1 MPLKGLGLGWGG
13 VAVVVEWVVERVGM
27 GSCTGGRGW
36 GESGGK
42 VGPWALW
49 EGVAVA
55 VGGCAKGGQEASRLP
70 VLAPTKLLPPS
81 WELLGL
87 PVHPEVVPTG
97 LLVHPSELVQAR
109 EVVLRECCGS
119 RVADPSKAP
128 GRGGSIRVVDPSA
141 ARVGPR
147 ISVPTSV
154 W

>member
-55 VGGCAKGGQEASRLP
+55 VGGCAKGGQAAGAGSDQTAASF
-70 VLAPTKLLPPS
+70 
-81 WELLGL
+81 LG
-87 PVHPEVVPTG
+87 
-97 LLVHPSELVQAR
+97 
-109 EVVLRECCGS
+109 
-119 RVADPSKAP
+119 
-128 GRGGSIRVVDPSA
+128 A
-141 ARVGPR
+141 AGAAGA
-147 ISVPTSV
+147 S
-154 W
+154 